1 MGAGQLAHLV
11 LRQLAQRK
19 QHVGQ
24 RILGKMV
31 QHVALVLGRVAR
43 PQKLPAPGRLV
54 PTAPCVVP
62 RGHVIEPHLAP
73 ALLQCLELQEPVAVD
88 AGVGRAPLEIGI
100 AEGAHHRRIEAI
112 AQIEGVVENAKTP
125 AHRPRIF
132 YIARRSARRPLAF
145 PGAA

>member
-1 MGAGQLAHLV
+1 M
-11 LRQLAQRK
+11 
-19 QHVGQ
+19 GQ

-31 QHVALVLGRVAR
+31 QHVALVLGRVAC

-54 PTAPCVVP
+54 PTAPSVVP

-73 ALLQCLELQEPVAVD
+73 ALLQRLELQEPVAVD
-88 AGVGRAPLEIGI
+88 AGVGRAAGQIGV

-112 AQIEGVVENAKTP
+112 AQIEGIVENVETP

-132 YIARRSARRPLAF
+132 HIARRPARRPLAF
-145 PGAA
+145 PSVA